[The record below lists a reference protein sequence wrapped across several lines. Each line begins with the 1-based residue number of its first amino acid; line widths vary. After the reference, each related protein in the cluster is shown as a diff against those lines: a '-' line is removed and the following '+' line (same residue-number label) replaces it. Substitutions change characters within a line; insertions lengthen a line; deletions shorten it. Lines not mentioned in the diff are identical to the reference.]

1 MRPACECSVIIPT
14 HRRAAVLRATLARLR
29 DLPDRAF
36 EVIVIDNGSTDGT
49 ADLAADHPEARW
61 IHLSRNIGCAARN
74 IGAAAAEGR
83 VLLMLDDDSYPEP
96 GVIDALGGLF
106 ARDASLAGVA
116 CRVRLTD
123 PPHRHDAGGVPGI
136 FFNCG
141 GAVRR
146 DAFLAVGG
154 YPTDYDY
161 YAEEYDLACKLWGH
175 GWRVEPRGDLLVW
188 HGRVT
193 RNRDNNRMLRL
204 LVRNN
209 VRMWA
214 RYAPASLRQD
224 LIESTFERYE
234 RVARKEGAIT
244 GFETGC
250 AEARALLSRGVKSRP
265 MSESQFERLMGL
277 DRACAEIGRW
287 ADKCAVRRVAVWGR
301 GKGCEQLL
309 DMLKKTGLCIARV
322 YDGDGDSGIWR
333 NAEVVSADA
342 FDGRGVDGVVIGSLS
357 PGVAEDEAERL
368 SATWPGLPV
377 ISPAPWLGGE
387 SPATSSARHASISG
401 LPEETGTRPG
411 ALV

>member
-14 HRRAAVLRATLARLR
+14 HNRAAVLRATLARLR
-29 DLPDRAF
+29 ELPDRAF
-36 EVIVIDNGSTDGT
+36 EVIVLDNGSTDET
-49 ADLAADHPEARW
+49 SALAADHPDVRW

-74 IGAAAAEGR
+74 LGAAAAEGR
-83 VLLMLDDDSYPEP
+83 VLLMLDDDSHPAP

-106 ARDASLAGVA
+106 ACDASLAAMA

-146 DAFLAVGG
+146 EAFLAVGG
-154 YPTDYDY
+154 YPTDYEY
-161 YAEEYDLACKLWGH
+161 YAEEYDLACKLWRN
-175 GWRVEPRGDLLVW
+175 GWRVEPRGELLVW

-214 RYAPASLRQD
+214 RHAPASLRAD

-234 RVARKEGAIT
+234 RVARKEGAMA
-244 GFETGC
+244 GFEAGR
-250 AEARALLSRGVKSRP
+250 AEARAILSRGVKSRP
-265 MSESQFERLMGL
+265 MSELQFERLMGL
-277 DRACAEIGRW
+277 DRACAAIRSW

-309 DMLKKTGLCIARV
+309 DLLKKTGLWLERV
-322 YDGDGDSGIWR
+322 YDGGGDSGIWR
-333 NAEVVSADA
+333 NAEVVSTDA
-342 FDGRGVDGVVIGSLS
+342 FDGSGVDGVVIGSLS

-377 ISPAPWLGGE
+377 VSPAPWLGAE
-387 SPATSSARHASISG
+387 SPAVSSARHASIAG
-401 LPEETGTRPG
+401 LPVETGTRPG

>member
-14 HRRAAVLRATLARLR
+14 HNRAAVLRATLARLR

-36 EVIVIDNGSTDGT
+36 EVIVVDNGSTDGT
-49 ADLAADHPEARW
+49 AGLATDHPEVRW
-61 IHLSRNIGCAARN
+61 IQLSRNIGCVARN
-74 IGAAAAEGR
+74 VGAAAAEGR
-83 VLLMLDDDSYPEP
+83 TLLMLDDDSYPEP
-96 GVIDALGGLF
+96 GVIDALGDLF
-106 ARDASLAGVA
+106 ASDASLAGVA
-116 CRVRLTD
+116 CRVRLTS
-123 PPHRHDAGGVPGI
+123 PPHCHDAGGVPGI

-161 YAEEYDLACKLWGH
+161 YAEEYDLACKLWRS
-175 GWRVEPRGDLLVW
+175 GWRVEPRGDLLMW

-214 RYAPASLRQD
+214 RYAPAAHRQD
-224 LIESTFERYE
+224 LIDSTFERYG
-234 RVARKEGAIT
+234 RVARKEGAT
-244 GFETGC
+244 AGYEAGC
-250 AEARALLSRGVKSRP
+250 AEARAILSRGVKSLP
-265 MSESQFERLMGL
+265 MSESQFEQLMGL
-277 DRACAEIGRW
+277 DRACATIRSW
-287 ADKCAVRRVAVWGR
+287 ADKCAVRRVAVWRR

-309 DMLKKTGLCIARV
+309 DLLNKTGLCITRL

-333 NAEVVSADA
+333 NVEVISTDA
-342 FDGRGVDGVVIGSLS
+342 FDGSGVDGVVIGSLS

-368 SATWPGLPV
+368 SAMWPGLPV
-377 ISPAPWLGGE
+377 VSPAPWLGAA
-387 SPATSSARHASISG
+387 SPAKSSTRHASIAG
-401 LPEETGTRPG
+401 LPVETGTRPG

>member
-14 HRRAAVLRATLARLR
+14 RDRAAVLRDTLTHLR
-29 DLPDRAF
+29 ELPDRAF
-36 EVIVIDNGSTDGT
+36 EVIVVNNGSTDGT
-49 ADLAADHPEARW
+49 AELAADHPEVRW

-74 IGAAAAEGR
+74 VGAAAADGR

-96 GVIDALGGLF
+96 GVIDALGDLF
-106 ARDASLAGVA
+106 GHNASLAGVA

-161 YAEEYDLACKLWGH
+161 YAEEYDLACKLWSN

-214 RYAPASLRQD
+214 RYAPAALRQD
-224 LIESTFERYE
+224 LIDSTFERYE
-234 RVARKEGAIT
+234 RVARKEGAT
-244 GFETGC
+244 AGYEAGC
-250 AEARALLSRGVKSRP
+250 AEARTLLSRGVASRP
-265 MSESQFERLMGL
+265 MSEFQFEQLMGL
-277 DRACAEIGRW
+277 DRACAVIRSW
-287 ADKCAVRRVAVWGR
+287 ADKCALRRVAVWGR

-309 DMLKKTGLCIARV
+309 DLLKKTGHCVARL
-322 YDGDGDSGIWR
+322 YDGGGDFGIWR
-333 NAEVVSADA
+333 NVEVVSTDA
-342 FDGRGVDGVVIGSLS
+342 FDGSGVDGVVIGSLS

-368 SATWPGLPV
+368 SAKWPGLPV
-377 ISPAPWLGGE
+377 ISPAPWLGAA
-387 SPATSSARHASISG
+387 SPVTCSARHASIAG
-401 LPEETGTRPG
+401 LPVETGTRPG